1 MIMVLN
7 VVIDGQMIAVNVS
20 QETLDSATD
29 FFDKMDQD
37 MNKGWTMGKE
47 WVKNPD
53 ITQRCQ
59 IVGDKLLTAIED
71 NNEQLKT
78 MMAGYILH
86 RVPDI
91 MTLYIDNTGDI
102 LETQFDLAP
111 Q

>member
-7 VVIDGQMIAVNVS
+7 VVIDGQMIPVNIP
-20 QETLDSATD
+20 QDMLDSATGL
-29 FFDKMDQD
+29 FGQMDQD
-37 MNKGWTMGKE
+37 MNQGWTMGKE
-47 WVKNPD
+47 WVANPD
-53 ITQRCQ
+53 MTQRCQ

-91 MTLYIDNTGDI
+91 MTIYIDNTGDI
-102 LETQFDLAP
+102 LETQFELAP